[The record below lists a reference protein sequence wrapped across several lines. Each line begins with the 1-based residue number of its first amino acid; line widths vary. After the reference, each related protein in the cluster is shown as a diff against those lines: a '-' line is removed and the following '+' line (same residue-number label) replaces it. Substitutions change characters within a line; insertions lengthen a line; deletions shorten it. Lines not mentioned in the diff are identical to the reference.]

1 MGQRHPS
8 GNGTRNSE
16 EHSKTLRIADNRR
29 SLQNSTYFNCRIQ
42 EVAARYSFPQLGFWL
57 LNSYSI
63 QFRLVIG
70 GNPELLPGTKMMR
83 DNDKDFPA
91 AAGRH
96 SAAPNGWLVIV
107 LIGLAAVLLFRTV
120 TDHWKNRHDYTQRT
134 VTPRGDLASN
144 EASRIELFEKVA
156 PSVVYVRVKAKGFE
170 QANDGSVPE
179 QEYSSGTGFVWD
191 ENGHI
196 ITNLHVV
203 RDLFQLQGAQLEV
216 QLANSSASSSPQV
229 FTAEFVGA
237 VSKHDIAV
245 LRIDAEPS
253 LLVPITIGSSEDLR
267 VGQDVLAIGNPFG
280 FERTLSTGVIGG
292 LNRSVGTDNGN
303 ILAGMIQTDAAIN
316 PGNSGGP
323 LLDSA
328 GRLIG
333 VTTAIVSTSGASAGL
348 GFAVPVNEVHQSVE
362 LVMHEAINNQTPSMG
377 IAILDTKTARDNGI
391 PERLLTGGLVVLYV
405 YPNTPA
411 EAVGLQGCSKQGS
424 RFFLGDQI
432 TAIEGQ
438 SIKTFGEL
446 TQLMSTFKAGQSIKL
461 DIMRGTQKTTVEL
474 ILAARRVL
482 L

>member
-1 MGQRHPS
+1 M
-8 GNGTRNSE
+8 
-16 EHSKTLRIADNRR
+16 
-29 SLQNSTYFNCRIQ
+29 
-42 EVAARYSFPQLGFWL
+42 
-57 LNSYSI
+57 
-63 QFRLVIG
+63 
-70 GNPELLPGTKMMR
+70 
-83 DNDKDFPA
+83 
-91 AAGRH
+91 
-96 SAAPNGWLVIV
+96 
-107 LIGLAAVLLFRTV
+107 
-120 TDHWKNRHDYTQRT
+120 
-134 VTPRGDLASN
+134 
-144 EASRIELFEKVA
+144 
-156 PSVVYVRVKAKGFE
+156 YVRVKAKGFE